1 MGTNGSFVAPPEESA
16 FPVAPNGLEDAPCDE
31 SWRVRLQKRYA
42 DYFLGFEPST
52 SKTATIYIASLNR
65 TDALIW
71 PNRFF
76 QDWAHR
82 LRTAPENRTRNR
94 SLLKTAQFLGGET
107 EIDRQ
112 GRFVLPKKTREGLRL
127 DQPLAEF
134 KVFNDGVVRL
144 IRSDQ
149 RSSTERA
156 VPEDE
161 ELDDYAIDQYSNY
174 LAGILSRVV
183 PI

>member
-1 MGTNGSFVAPPEESA
+1 MPDGLS

-42 DYFLGFEPST
+42 DYFLAFEPST
-52 SKTATIYIASLNR
+52 SKTATIYIASFNR
-65 TDALIW
+65 TDALVW

-76 QDWAHR
+76 QDWAQR
-82 LRTAPENRTRNR
+82 LRTDPENRTKNR
-94 SLLKTAQFLGGET
+94 ALLKRAQFLGGET

-112 GRFVLPKKTREGLRL
+112 GRFVLPKRTREGLRL
-127 DQPLAEF
+127 DKPLAEF

-144 IRSDQ
+144 TRPDQ
-149 RSSTERA
+149 MLPIERM

-174 LAGILSRVV
+174 LGDTLSRGTSL
-183 PI
+183 